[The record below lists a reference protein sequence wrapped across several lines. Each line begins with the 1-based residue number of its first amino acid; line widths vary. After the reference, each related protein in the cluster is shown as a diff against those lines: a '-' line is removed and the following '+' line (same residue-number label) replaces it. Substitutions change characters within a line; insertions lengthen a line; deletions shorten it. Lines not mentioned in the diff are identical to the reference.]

1 MLICTVNIVFE
12 YIKYCWKS
20 KGRHGIHSP
29 FVYDLIDKGLRI
41 RLDDDFR
48 LKRKSIYT
56 QLASSTSTLERI
68 DLGVGSK
75 RFPSTVAVKS
85 VFKSSSSKG
94 KTADLLFRLAR
105 HFQPKR
111 ILELGSNL
119 GIGTIHLAAGAPNA
133 ELISVEGCPNT
144 AEIAR
149 NTCKTMNCANVNI
162 VTSDFSSFLSEN
174 TTHFDLIF
182 IDGHHDGNALIAYI
196 AQLKPFLTEESVLI
210 LDDIRWSA
218 SMHKAWEEL
227 KKDPFFHLSIDLFRC
242 GMLAKRSH
250 QQREHFML
258 RY

>member
-1 MLICTVNIVFE
+1 M
-12 YIKYCWKS
+12 
-20 KGRHGIHSP
+20 
-29 FVYDLIDKGLRI
+29 
-41 RLDDDFR
+41 
-48 LKRKSIYT
+48 
-56 QLASSTSTLERI
+56 
-68 DLGVGSK
+68 
-75 RFPSTVAVKS
+75 KS

-94 KTADLLFRLAR
+94 KTADLLFRLAC

-196 AQLKPFLTEESVLI
+196 AQLKPFLTEESVLV

-218 SMHKAWEEL
+218 SMYEAWEEL